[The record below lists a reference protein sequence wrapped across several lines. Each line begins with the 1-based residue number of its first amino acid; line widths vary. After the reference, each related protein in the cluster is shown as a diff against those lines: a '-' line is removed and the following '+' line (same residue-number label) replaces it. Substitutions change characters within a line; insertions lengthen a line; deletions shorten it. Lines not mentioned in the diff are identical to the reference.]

1 MKHVFSLISRDPL
14 PTNIRLKGGA
24 VVIWSKSSPYEM
36 EFHRCSA
43 VNNTAGE
50 GFEDDPQGQGGVFV
64 AGPGTTIVLADCLFE
79 NNYAGD
85 RVRVIER
92 GMPDAVDGG
101 RV

>member
-1 MKHVFSLISRDPL
+1 M
-14 PTNIRLKGGA
+14 
-24 VVIWSKSSPYEM
+24 IWSKSGPSQM

-43 VNNTAGE
+43 ENNTAGE
-50 GFEDDPQGQGGVFV
+50 GFEDDPQGQGGVFAV
-64 AGPGTTIVLADCLFE
+64 GPGTTIVLADCLFQ

-92 GMPDAVDGG
+92 GRQDVVVDGC